1 MAKRPPDDPQ
11 PDDGDPVPN
20 DLRILFGRNVRA
32 ARVALRLR
40 QQEFADKA
48 GFNRQY
54 ISRVEAGQINLTL
67 DTMRRLAA
75 AVGQDVPSLLR
86 APETESPG

>member
-1 MAKRPPDDPQ
+1 MIGSDQPPLE
-11 PDDGDPVPN
+11 DGEPVPN
-20 DLRILFGRNVRA
+20 GLRTLFGRNLRA
-32 ARVALRLR
+32 ARVALGLR
-40 QQEFADKA
+40 QQEFADRA

-54 ISRVEAGQINLTL
+54 ISRVEAGRINLTL

-86 APETESPG
+86 VPDPKVPG